1 MGTTPYE
8 ARFNYYIAAKDQL
21 SNQYH
26 AQLNEAQIK
35 MQYGDTGA
43 VVPDYPTPAQIFS
56 LAEEI
61 KAFAEKK

>member
-61 KAFAEKK
+61 KVFAEKK

>member
-1 MGTTPYE
+1 M
-8 ARFNYYIAAKDQL
+8 AAKDQL

-26 AQLNEAQIK
+26 AHLNEAQIK
-35 MQYGDTGA
+35 MQYGDIGA
-43 VVPDYPTPAQIFS
+43 TVPDYPTPEQIFQ

>member
-8 ARFNYYIAAKDQL
+8 ARFNYYMATKDQL

-35 MQYGDTGA
+35 LQYGDTGA
-43 VVPDYPTPAQIFS
+43 VVPDYPTPAQIFA

-61 KAFAEKK
+61 KTFAEKK

>member
-8 ARFNYYIAAKDQL
+8 ARFNYYMAAKDQL

-35 MQYGDTGA
+35 MQYGAAGA
-43 VVPDYPTPAQIFS
+43 EVPDYPTPEQIFQ
-56 LAEEI
+56 LAEDI
-61 KAFAEKK
+61 KSFAEKK

>member
-8 ARFNYYIAAKDQL
+8 ARFNYYMAAKDQL

-35 MQYGDTGA
+35 LQYGDTGA
-43 VVPDYPTPAQIFS
+43 TVPDYPTPAQIFA

-61 KAFAEKK
+61 KTFAEKK

>member
-8 ARFNYYIAAKDQL
+8 QRFNYYMAAKDQL

-35 MQYGDTGA
+35 MQYGDQGA
-43 VVPDYPTPAQIFS
+43 AVPDYPNPDQIFQ

-61 KAFAEKK
+61 KTFAEKK

>member
-8 ARFNYYIAAKDQL
+8 QRFNYYMAAKDQL

-35 MQYGDTGA
+35 MQYGATGA
-43 VVPDYPTPAQIFS
+43 AVPDYPTPAQIFA